1 MLIPLF
7 EWLKELGVSG
17 TGIMQYVTF
26 RAGMSFILAL
36 LIATLIGRR
45 IIDYMR
51 IHQIGDRPRDI
62 GVDGLES
69 KKGTPSMGG
78 VIIFIAIVI
87 PALLFTDL
95 SNVYVWLMLAT
106 TVFLTAL
113 GFIDDYIK
121 VFRKNKDGL
130 SGRWK
135 IVGQV
140 GVGVMLGLTLYLNSD
155 VVIRE
160 NAETPTHTAASELV
174 SGSVQYSGTTIKSTQ
189 TTIPFVKNNNF
200 DYKWLASGLPDDWQ
214 QTAGWIIFIV
224 VTVFIVTGTSNGS
237 NLTDG
242 LDGLTAG
249 ICAIIGVGMMILAYV
264 SSHIVYASYLNIM
277 YIPGSQEVFVYMAAF
292 TGACMGFLWYNGFPA
307 RVFMGDTGSLM
318 LGGLIATV
326 AIILHKEILLIL
338 FCGVFLVE
346 SLSVIAQSTYFKYT
360 RRRYGQGR
368 RIFRCTPIHHHFQ
381 KSAGEIQA
389 LWQRPAT
396 KLHEQT
402 IVLRFWLI
410 TVILCALAIITLKIR

>member
-7 EWLKELGVSG
+7 EWFKELGVSG
-17 TGIMQYVTF
+17 SGVMQYITF
-26 RAGMSFILAL
+26 RAGMSFIVAL
-36 LIATLIGRR
+36 LVSTIIGKK
-45 IIDYMR
+45 IIHYMR
-51 IHQIGDRPRDI
+51 MHQIGDMPRNI

-78 VIIFIAIVI
+78 VIIFIAIII
-87 PALLFTDL
+87 PALLFCDL
-95 SNVYVWLMLAT
+95 TNVYVWLMIAT
-106 TVFLTAL
+106 TVCLTAL
-113 GFIDDYIK
+113 GFMDDYIK
-121 VFRKNKDGL
+121 VFRKNKEGL

-135 IVGQV
+135 IAGQV

-160 NAETPTHTAASELV
+160 NVEVRTHNETTQISYSTHD
-174 SGSVQYSGTTIKSTQ
+174 IKSTQ
-189 TTIPFVKNNNF
+189 TTIPFIKNNNF
-200 DYKWLASGLPDDWQ
+200 DYKWLAAALPDDWQ

-249 ICAIIGVGMMILAYV
+249 ICAIIGVGMMILAYL
-264 SSHIVYASYLNIM
+264 SSHVVYAGYLNIM

-338 FCGVFLVE
+338 FCGVFLME
-346 SLSVIAQSTYFKYT
+346 SLSVIAQSSYFKFT
-360 RRRYGQGR
+360 RKRYGEGR

-381 KSAGEIQA
+381 KDAGEVKA
-389 LWQRPAT
+389 LWQKPAH

>member
-7 EWLKELGVSG
+7 EWFKELGISG
-17 TGIMQYVTF
+17 SGIMQYITF
-26 RAGMSFILAL
+26 RAGMSFILSL
-36 LIATLIGRR
+36 LVSTILGRK
-45 IIDYMR
+45 IIYYLR
-51 IHQIGDRPRDI
+51 HHQIGDTPRDI

-69 KKGTPSMGG
+69 KKNTPTMGG
-78 VIIFIAIVI
+78 VIIFVAILL
-87 PALLFTDL
+87 PALFFCDL
-95 SNVYVWLMLAT
+95 TNVYVWLMIAT
-106 TVFLTAL
+106 TVCLTAL
-113 GFIDDYIK
+113 GFLDDYIK
-121 VFRKNKDGL
+121 VFRKNKNGL

-160 NAETPTHTAASELV
+160 NMETVTHNSTTKID
-174 SGSVQYSGTTIKSTQ
+174 YSGKEIKSTQ

-200 DYKWLASGLPDDWQ
+200 DYKWLASALPEGWQ
-214 QTAGWIIFIV
+214 KTAGWIIFII

-249 ICAIIGVGMMILAYV
+249 ICAIIGLGLMILAYV

-292 TGACMGFLWYNGFPA
+292 TGACMGFLWYNGYPA

-338 FCGVFLVE
+338 FCGVFLIE
-346 SLSVIAQSTYFKYT
+346 SLSVITQSMYFKYT
-360 RRRYGQGR
+360 RKHYGEGQ
-368 RIFRCTPIHHHFQ
+368 RIFRCAPIHHHFQ
-381 KSAGEIQA
+381 KDASEVKAI
-389 LWQRPAT
+389 WQKPAH
-396 KLHEQT
+396 KMHEQT